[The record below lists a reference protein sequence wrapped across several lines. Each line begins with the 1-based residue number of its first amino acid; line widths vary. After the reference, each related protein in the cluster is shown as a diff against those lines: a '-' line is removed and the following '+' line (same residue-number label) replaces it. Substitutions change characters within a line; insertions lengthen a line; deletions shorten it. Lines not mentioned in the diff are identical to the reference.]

1 MWSIVGLARLENDGV
16 IQLGRGRVISK
27 KDLQAFEGPYPV
39 YSAAKTGEGKF
50 GTYGRYDFD
59 EELITW
65 SVDGGG
71 RLFHRERHKFSITNV
86 TGFLRILDPQVL
98 TYRFLYYALT
108 HLHSNIRFDWVKKA
122 HPSVLR
128 KEYTSIPLPP
138 LAEQKR
144 IVERLD
150 KAFAE
155 IDKAQNANAKSERQ
169 LMVVLENAVAKLLIT
184 PKSTSELT
192 ELSEFLDETI
202 TGPFGSSLHKSDY
215 TDNGVAVINP
225 QNILNGEIS
234 TSNCNFISY
243 EKAKDLSRYSLQVG
257 DIVLGRRGE
266 MGRCAVV
273 DASEKKMICGTGC
286 MILRAKSGC
295 SPYYLAELIRSKYI
309 RSVLEKNSIGMTMA
323 NLNQKILLNVKIP
336 RDSYRNQ
343 IERVNTCRRLREFVD
358 SAITIRK
365 NKANK
370 LTDIRRSILKQELT
384 PSEAV

>member
-1 MWSIVGLARLENDGV
+1 MWETVRLGNVCEILDRQRKPITKRNRKSGPIPYYGATGVVDWVSDYIFDEPLILVGEDG
-16 IQLGRGRVISK
+16 
-27 KDLQAFEGPYPV
+27 
-39 YSAAKTGEGKF
+39 AKWGEGERTAF
-50 GTYGRYDFD
+50 
-59 EELITW
+59 LIEGKSW
-65 SVDGGG
+65 VNNHAHVIRPKKGIV
-71 RLFHRERHKFSITNV
+71 LREWISHYLTAIDLSPWV
-86 TGFLRILDPQVL
+86 TGLTIPKLNQAKLR
-98 TYRFLYYALT
+98 
-108 HLHSNIRFDWVKKA
+108 
-122 HPSVLR
+122 
-128 KEYTSIPLPP
+128 SIPLPLPP